1 MPGDKFSGMAPRGRR
16 RGPSTTRAEIL
27 DAARSLFG
35 TYGYD
40 RTSLRMIAQEARVD
54 PALVARAFDGKH
66 GLFLAAVQW
75 PWDPADVLPAVAA
88 GPKRDAGRRIA
99 KLFIDTAED
108 PEQRAPILAL
118 LASTTASESARTLFR
133 DFLSTQ
139 VFIPLVR
146 GCGFD
151 QPELRGALIGAQN
164 VGLAMARHVLGIEP
178 LASLDAASLVDIIGD
193 STQRILTARL
203 PSASDGPT
211 APGADSRGGGDQDA
225 AG

>member
-1 MPGDKFSGMAPRGRR
+1 MAQRGRR

-27 DAARSLFG
+27 AAARSLFG
-35 TYGYD
+35 THGYD

-75 PWDPADVLPAVAA
+75 PWDPAEVVPAVAA

-99 KLFIDTAED
+99 KVFVDTAED
-108 PEQRAPILAL
+108 PGQRAPILAL
-118 LASTTASESARTLFR
+118 LASTTASDSARTLFR

-146 GCGFD
+146 SCGFD
-151 QPELRGALIGAQN
+151 QPELRGSLIGAQN
-164 VGLAMARHVLGIEP
+164 VGLALSRYVLRIEP
-178 LASLDAASLVDIIGD
+178 LASLDAASLVDIIGA
-193 STQRILTARL
+193 STQHILTAPL
-203 PSASDGPT
+203 PSPPD
-211 APGADSRGGGDQDA
+211 DA
-225 AG
+225 QRVGRAAAEVDNL